1 MYSEH
6 TIPEGSCSYSP
17 PPIVATR
24 DVAERVKKKKIPI
37 FFLNRKAFDIMPFTT
52 NLIRKHCFGNSV
64 WADRTK
70 RCIDHINW
78 PSGYYLL
85 PLLYRN
91 SGDQS
96 SAGKKHPL
104 PQSSLVIRVTS
115 SKAVLDQWTLLVQLD
130 LNSLK
135 ETIWLGWP
143 VTLHTALFLVI
154 GQPREGYS
162 ILV

>member
-1 MYSEH
+1 
-6 TIPEGSCSYSP
+6 
-17 PPIVATR
+17 
-24 DVAERVKKKKIPI
+24 
-37 FFLNRKAFDIMPFTT
+37 MPFTN

-115 SKAVLDQWTLLVQLD
+115 SKAVLDQ
-130 LNSLK
+130 
-135 ETIWLGWP
+135 
-143 VTLHTALFLVI
+143 
-154 GQPREGYS
+154 
-162 ILV
+162 